1 MQEKKKILNRT
12 EIKEVV
18 CLLRQSS
25 KTIVFTNGCFDILH
39 VGHLDLLENAKSQ
52 GNILIVGLNS
62 DASIKRLKG
71 RKRPINSGTDRA
83 RLLGALEVVDYVV
96 FFEEDT
102 PYEIIREIQP
112 DILVKGGD
120 YHLDNIVGRDIVES
134 LGGRVIVVPLS
145 PVKSTTE
152 LLAKIMKEF

>member
-52 GNILIVGLNS
+52 GDILIVGLNS

-134 LGGRVIVVPLS
+134 LGGRVIVVPLT

>member
-52 GNILIVGLNS
+52 GDILIVGLNS